1 MEDILQDDLNWINS
15 YVKSEELYEI
25 FYSKN
30 TDFFNCVFI
39 YISKKNIDF
48 IKKKRID
55 ISNNIFEK
63 KNLIQIINENKN
75 NHKLVGMLQ
84 YNFNLTNDNVE
95 SFIENPTNFD
105 FLKKHKKIQNLYWDK
120 TIPLFKSLNT
130 LYLLFLD
137 NSIDNKTKKLKIK
150 HVNKTKK
157 NKFSNELKILKNNY
171 IKIDNKS
178 ILRNSIN

>member
-1 MEDILQDDLNWINS
+1 
-15 YVKSEELYEI
+15 
-25 FYSKN
+25 
-30 TDFFNCVFI
+30 
-39 YISKKNIDF
+39 
-48 IKKKRID
+48 
-55 ISNNIFEK
+55 
-63 KNLIQIINENKN
+63 
-75 NHKLVGMLQ
+75 MLQ

-95 SFIENPTNFD
+95 SFIENPSNFD